1 MVVMQLYLLILLLLS
16 YYYYYYYSPLPR
28 SCRFVDPPLL
38 VLLLLVFSSPV
49 LCSYFSYSSPLLS
62 SSTITVFLDIN
73 LGEEIAELS
82 SPNLPDNY
90 AFDLGF
96 RPTLGRANHP
106 YPSIVSNMF

>member
-1 MVVMQLYLLILLLLS
+1 MS
-16 YYYYYYYSPLPR
+16 YYYYYSPLVG
-28 SCRFVDPPLL
+28 SCCFVDLPLL
-38 VLLLLVFSSPV
+38 VLLLLVFSFPI

-73 LGEEIAELS
+73 LGEEMAELP
-82 SPNLPDNY
+82 SPDLPDNY

-96 RPTLGRANHP
+96 QPILGRANHP